1 MKTQNPPMTLSY
13 KLILT
18 LFSAAFAASLIACFF
33 RFPATAGGIEGVAVW
48 LLYLL
53 YMVIAVARQANRL
66 IIRTL
71 LVLMTANVAL
81 AAVLLIYLALRP
93 AATPA
98 LLCWDRSVSSRSPRT
113 SPSISASI
121 NSSVSTRR
129 FGTANAK
136 SDTEIISS
144 HIVTSYAI

>member
-93 AATPA
+93 AANPCPLVLGPLG
-98 LLCWDRSVSSRSPRT
+98 LLTLAADFT
-113 SPSISASI
+113 
-121 NSSVSTRR
+121 
-129 FGTANAK
+129 F
-136 SDTEIISS
+136 
-144 HIVTSYAI
+144 HI

>member
-48 LLYLL
+48 LYLL

-93 AATPA
+93 AANPCPLVLGPLGLLTLAADFTFHICLYKFFSFHEA
-98 LLCWDRSVSSRSPRT
+98 LRNGKR
-113 SPSISASI
+113 
-121 NSSVSTRR
+121 
-129 FGTANAK
+129 
-136 SDTEIISS
+136 EI
-144 HIVTSYAI
+144 

>member
-81 AAVLLIYLALRP
+81 AAVLLDLSRAPSRRQPLP
-93 AATPA
+93 SCAGTA
-98 LLCWDRSVSSRSPRT
+98 RSPH
-113 SPSISASI
+113 A
-121 NSSVSTRR
+121 RR
-129 FGTANAK
+129 GL
-136 SDTEIISS
+136 
-144 HIVTSYAI
+144 HLPYLPL